1 MARAKL
7 LIPPAKT
14 LRMRM
19 CMRAPSRT
27 PRAHACAKR
36 EREGGGRWHVRAHL
50 GRNLRAGRARW
61 WPEFV
66 RKRLLLDRVECVD
79 CFPSVGLSIGLWRG
93 GGL

>member
-36 EREGGGRWHVRAHL
+36 EREGGGALARASPPRTQPSRWSCPVVA
-50 GRNLRAGRARW
+50 
-61 WPEFV
+61 
-66 RKRLLLDRVECVD
+66 
-79 CFPSVGLSIGLWRG
+79 
-93 GGL
+93 